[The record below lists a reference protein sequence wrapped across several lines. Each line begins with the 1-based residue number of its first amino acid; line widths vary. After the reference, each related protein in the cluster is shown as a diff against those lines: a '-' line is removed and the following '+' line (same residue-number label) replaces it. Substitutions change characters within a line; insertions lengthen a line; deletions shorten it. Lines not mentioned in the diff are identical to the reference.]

1 MRNKIFDDY
10 KDIKDSITNDYLA
23 KEYEDYSKR
32 LQVPDHDRKLSALN
46 YQNGKHKV
54 QKFLKYRKDKF
65 GFTEE
70 SAKDRFNY
78 YLKN

>member
-32 LQVPDHDRKLSALN
+32 LQVPDHDRKLLRLIIKMANTKCKNSLSTEKTN
-46 YQNGKHKV
+46 SDL
-54 QKFLKYRKDKF
+54 QKNPQKTDS
-65 GFTEE
+65 TII
-70 SAKDRFNY
+70 
-78 YLKN
+78 